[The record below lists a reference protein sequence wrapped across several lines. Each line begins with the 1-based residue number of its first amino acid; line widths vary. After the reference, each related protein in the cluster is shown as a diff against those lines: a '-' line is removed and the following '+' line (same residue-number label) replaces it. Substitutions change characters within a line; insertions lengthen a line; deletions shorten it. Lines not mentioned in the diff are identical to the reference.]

1 MIKNTAKGGKVM
13 KTITI
18 ARIVAATD
26 FSAAAERAVR
36 RGALIAKQLGAELHL
51 LHVVY
56 PLDLY
61 PGLMLAF
68 DSRQTE
74 LERLR
79 QETGKTRLDTMAE
92 ALQQEYGVRIKTAT
106 RIGRAHTQIAEYAV
120 AHAAGLLVVG
130 ARGENTMLD
139 LLLGSTA
146 SRLLRV
152 ATCPVLIVRNA
163 EAVPY
168 RQAIA
173 AVDFPEGSAAV
184 PTFARTVAP
193 NARIE
198 VLHIFDLVQEARMRE
213 IGLDDARLQKYRD
226 DALAQVKTQSHDPPG
241 FVRLSAGGNLRPCR
255 HVARRFDCPG
265 QARQERFAGVPA
277 GHRQQGRGQRGR
289 LRRAI
294 DRLTWAP

>member
-1 MIKNTAKGGKVM
+1 M

-18 ARIVAATD
+18 ARIVATTD

-36 RGALIAKQLGAELHL
+36 RGALIAKQLGAEFHL

-79 QETGKTRLDTMAE
+79 QETGKTRVDTMAD
-92 ALQQEYGVRIKTAT
+92 ALQQEYGIRIKTAT

-163 EAVPY
+163 EAVAY

-193 NARIE
+193 DARIE

-213 IGLDDARLQKYRD
+213 IGLDDAQLQKYRD
-226 DALAQVKTQSHDPPG
+226 DALAKMQTQLDEMLAVLEDDRMTRQALTGYPPEEICARAVTLG
-241 FVRLSAGGNLRPCR
+241 ADLIVLGRQGKSDLQEFLLGTVSKDVASA
-255 HVARRFDCPG
+255 ADCD
-265 QARQERFAGVPA
+265 V
-277 GHRQQGRGQRGR
+277 
-289 LRRAI
+289 L
-294 DRLTWAP
+294 LTT